1 MRDMDGSA
9 AAPAARC
16 RNRRRG
22 SFILNLPLASHHSI
36 TSSARA
42 SSVGGISTPSVLA
55 VLTLMINSSLVGNSM
70 GKSATE
76 GTSARTRQY
85 RAQSQPRDARWP
97 GSPRSRPPAQRP
109 HRLVE
114 GGAQVLWIL
123 DKEALAAEG
132 LHYPVIAGAVN
143 QCVGLQVEH
152 RAFRD
157 LRHARADAAIVQ
169 DDDLGREVVTDQ
181 RLHLHARKADR
192 RVA

>member
-1 MRDMDGSA
+1 
-9 AAPAARC
+9 
-16 RNRRRG
+16 
-22 SFILNLPLASHHSI
+22 
-36 TSSARA
+36 
-42 SSVGGISTPSVLA
+42 
-55 VLTLMINSSLVGNSM
+55 MINSSLVGNSM

-76 GTSARTRQY
+76 VTSARTRQY

-97 GSPRSRPPAQRP
+97 VSPRSRPTAQRP

-114 GGAQVLWIL
+114 GAAQVLWIL

-192 RVA
+192 RVAGEVDDRPVGMHDAGGDGVTEADATPGIRCQTDASVTIRPLILALTQRVSQI